1 MNRSKQ
7 ASMGRKI
14 IILLLVTMAL
24 APVHLVEAQQAKK
37 VPLVG
42 ILTPDP
48 VSARINLFEAFKK
61 GLREVGYVEGQN
73 IGIEVRSAEGK
84 RDRLPTVASELVRLK
99 VDVILTSTTPAI
111 QAAKQATT
119 TIPIVAI
126 STDPVGSGLVASL
139 ARPGGNITGLSLLGP
154 EINGKQLELLKETLP
169 KVKRV
174 AFVGNP
180 ASVAFALR
188 FKEVEIAGRELGLQT
203 QSVEVRSPNELER
216 ALESATREQA
226 GALIVPSSI
235 SNAYRRQIVD
245 FAAKNQLPAIYDESE
260 SVEAGG
266 LMSYGANL
274 PDLFRRAATYVDKI
288 LKGRKPSDLPV
299 EQPTKFE
306 LIINLKAAKQIG
318 LTIPPNVL
326 ARADKVIR

>member
-1 MNRSKQ
+1 MAIKP
-7 ASMGRKI
+7 I
-14 IILLLVTMAL
+14 VVLLVGLAL
-24 APVHLVEAQQAKK
+24 ASVRLAGAQQAKK

-188 FKEVEIAGRELGLQT
+188 FKEVEIAGQELGLQT

>member
-7 ASMGRKI
+7 PSMGRKI

-226 GALIVPSSI
+226 GALIVASSI
-235 SNAYRRQIVD
+235 SLAYRRQIVD